1 MVKSFLLHKKYLM
14 EIFVIEK
21 YYKRESI
28 LKSLQ
33 LSDFSEI
40 VIMPRKEMFDIMMKS
55 DFATFNKKN
64 EYIET
69 FSRYR
74 EM

>member
-21 YYKRESI
+21 YYKRENI
-28 LKSLQ
+28 LKCLQ

-40 VIMPRKEMFDIMMKS
+40 VIMSRKEMFDIMMKS
-55 DFATFNKKN
+55 DFSPLNKKN
-64 EYIET
+64 EYIEIY
-69 FSRYR
+69 SRYR